1 MILSPEL
8 SDRIAAARAQHP
20 GMRER
25 DLADHLGLA
34 EAQLLAADL
43 GRGVRRVIAD
53 PARLIPAVE
62 QIGDVMALTRN
73 DWCVHERRGRYL
85 GFRPGEHAALVAG
98 PEIDLRIFPRHW
110 VHAFA
115 VERPGKDGP
124 RRSLQV
130 FDAAGDA
137 VHKVHLG
144 PDSDVSAFERLVD
157 ELSLDEAAPFDLV
170 PRETPDAIR
179 IRPDRVAELRESW
192 SRMTD
197 THQFLT
203 MTSRLR
209 FDRLGAYRSV
219 GEPWA
224 RPLPADAIVEALRR
238 AAAAGLRL
246 MIFVGNRGCIQIH
259 SGPVERIE
267 PMGPW
272 FNVLDPRFNLHL
284 RADKVAE
291 VWLVRKPTR
300 RGDAVSVE
308 GFDAEG
314 RLILQIFGKRAENA
328 TDTAAWDSLAEDL
341 AGRVAA

>member
-1 MILSPEL
+1 MV
-8 SDRIAAARAQHP
+8 
-20 GMRER
+20 
-25 DLADHLGLA
+25 DLH
-34 EAQLLAADL
+34 
-43 GRGVRRVIAD
+43 
-53 PARLIPAVE
+53 
-62 QIGDVMALTRN
+62 
-73 DWCVHERRGRYL
+73 
-85 GFRPGEHAALVAG
+85 
-98 PEIDLRIFPRHW
+98 
-110 VHAFA
+110 
-115 VERPGKDGP
+115 
-124 RRSLQV
+124 
-130 FDAAGDA
+130 
-137 VHKVHLG
+137 
-144 PDSDVSAFERLVD
+144 
-157 ELSLDEAAPFDLV
+157 
-170 PRETPDAIR
+170 
-179 IRPDRVAELRESW
+179 
-192 SRMTD
+192 
-197 THQFLT
+197 
-203 MTSRLR
+203 
-209 FDRLGAYRSV
+209 
-219 GEPWA
+219 
-224 RPLPADAIVEALRR
+224 LPADAIVEALRR